1 MFAMKIFINVLYDH
15 LGVQG
20 RVKFLNVI
28 QNGNIHINSIIQI
41 TVLLHSKITQ
51 PTNYKCIEKNIKG

>member
-1 MFAMKIFINVLYDH
+1 MIIFKDDH

-41 TVLLHSKITQ
+41 TVLLHTKITQ
-51 PTNYKCIEKNIKG
+51 PTNYKCIEKKY